1 METKVKH
8 TQDVVKDWKF
18 YYDEG
23 KSFLSTCSKLTQ
35 RKGLFNNE
43 FIYNLAVL
51 AGERIALGLLLSYNY
66 IPSATSLSGMLQEGK
81 SMYDL
86 DESLLKGARFINKF
100 QFFCSLEVV
109 PLTVP
114 NDQELNQIVDY
125 VQSIDQFALANLNKD
140 VALLDV

>member
-1 METKVKH
+1 MDVKH
-8 TQDVVKDWKF
+8 WQDSEKDWKF

-23 KSFLSTCSKLTQ
+23 ISYLNTCKKLIIKRGSFD
-35 RKGLFNNE
+35 NE

-51 AGERIALGLLLSYNY
+51 AGERLALGLLLSYDY

-81 SMYDL
+81 EFYTL
-86 DESLLKGARFINKF
+86 DDELLKGARFINKF

-114 NDQELNQIVDY
+114 NDEELSSIVNYIQTIYDFSE
-125 VQSIDQFALANLNKD
+125 QNLNEK
-140 VALLDV
+140 VVVE